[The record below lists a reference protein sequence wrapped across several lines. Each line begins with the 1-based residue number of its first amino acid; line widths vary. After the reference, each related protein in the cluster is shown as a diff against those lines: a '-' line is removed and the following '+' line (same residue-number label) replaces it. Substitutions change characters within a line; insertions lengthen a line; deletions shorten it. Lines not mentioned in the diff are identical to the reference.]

1 MGLRFKPC
9 YVSPTMTQDE
19 AKLLAAQAVLDDLP
33 PEGVLGLGSGST
45 AKLFVDEVGARVKAG
60 AKYRGVPT
68 SGATRAQAESLHI
81 PLLADE
87 EPWSIAVC
95 VDGADEVDEHLNL
108 IKGGGGCLTRE
119 KIVNH
124 AAKKNLI
131 VVDESKLSKRLGEKW
146 PIPVEVLRF
155 GQAETK
161 RRLEALGPVTLRAK
175 NGVTFLTD
183 AGNYIYD
190 VKVGPM
196 DDPHAMDRT
205 LRAIPGVVE
214 TGLFL
219 GRADVVVVAGANG
232 VTRLTRP
239 A

>member
-1 MGLRFKPC
+1 
-9 YVSPTMTQDE
+9 MTQDE
-19 AKLLAAQAVLDDLP
+19 AKLLAAKAVLEDLP
-33 PEGVLGLGSGST
+33 AEGVLGLGSGST

-60 AKYRGVPT
+60 ARYRGVPT
-68 SGATRAQAESLHI
+68 SGATRAQAQALRI
-81 PLLADE
+81 PLLGDE
-87 EPWSIAVC
+87 EPWDIAVS

-124 AAKKNLI
+124 AATKNFI

-175 NGVTFLTD
+175 GGVTFLTD

-196 DDPHAMDRT
+196 DDPHAMDRA

-219 GRADVVVVAGANG
+219 GRTDVVVVAGAAG

-239 A
+239 ATVKASAT